1 MGVCN
6 TPEQGGFVPQTKR
19 KIPKSK
25 LSGVGTTAVNLITTE
40 PGALLSRTRH
50 KPKPHTNGVKPPAT
64 GLRCIIASDAP
75 WSTSGYAN
83 QVALL
88 APRLAA
94 LGHEVALLATFGLHG
109 GVREWNGLRVYPGG
123 ADAFANDVIRSSALD
138 WQADIVITLK
148 DSFVFQ
154 PKAFEGLRWVGL
166 VPCDHE
172 PAPPAVCDVVR
183 HMYRPVAYAPNG
195 YRELRAAGFD
205 PLFAPHGY
213 DPKLFNPQPKAEAR
227 KFLGIPD
234 DVFLVGT
241 VAVNRGGIP
250 SRKAWPQNLEAFA
263 LFAKD
268 KPNVRYF
275 LHTNLCTDGF
285 EGGVNLPVLCGQL
298 GIADKIIFCDQE
310 RYKAGFPD
318 VYLHALYCAFDVL
331 NAVSLGEGFGIPA
344 LEAQGCGC
352 PVITSDFAAQRD
364 LNFAGWK
371 VERGLKF
378 YDGQGSWTF
387 IPEPA
392 AIAEAMEQAYR
403 ELTVYEWPNFRED
416 VQARALAGAA
426 DYAIDT
432 VVERYWRPALA
443 EIQAQIANEASR
455 GVLRIIRREEVF
467 L

>member
-1 MGVCN
+1 M
-6 TPEQGGFVPQTKR
+6 TKR
-19 KIPKSK
+19 PRK
-25 LSGVGTTAVNLITTE
+25 
-40 PGALLSRTRH
+40 
-50 KPKPHTNGVKPPAT
+50 KPHTNGVKPPAT
-64 GLRCIIASDAP
+64 GLRILVASDSP
-75 WSTSGYAN
+75 DSTSGYAN
-83 QVALL
+83 QCRLFL
-88 APRLAA
+88 PRLVN
-94 LGHEVALLATFGLHG
+94 LGHDVAFLATFGHHG
-109 GVREWNGLRVYPGG
+109 AVRSWTSDVAGADGKPITLRVYPGG
-123 ADAFANDVIRSSALD
+123 ADAFANDVIGPSARD

-166 VPCDHE
+166 VPVDHE
-172 PAPPAVCDVVR
+172 PVPPSVCDVVR
-183 HMYRPVAYAPNG
+183 HMYRPIAYAPNG
-195 YRELRAAGFD
+195 YRELRAVGFD
-205 PLFAPHGY
+205 PLFAPHGF

-227 KFLGIPD
+227 AFLGIPD

-268 KPNVRYF
+268 KPNARYF
-275 LHTNLCTDGF
+275 IHTNLAQDGF
-285 EGGVNLPVLCGQL
+285 EGGVNIPALCGQL

-331 NAVSLGEGFGIPA
+331 NAVSLGEGFGIPV
-344 LEAQGCGC
+344 LEAQACGC

-364 LNFAGWK
+364 LCFAGWK

-378 YDGQGSWTF
+378 YDGQGSWVF

-392 AIAEAMEQAYR
+392 AIADAMNRAYDNMHDHYYHKAP
-403 ELTVYEWPNFRED
+403 LISK
-416 VQARALAGAA
+416 RAIRGAA

-432 VVERYWRPALA
+432 VVERYWKPAL
-443 EIQAQIANEASR
+443 EELQAQIANEASR

-467 L
+467 SV